1 MRILVSGWESCDIM
15 CGGRGALRLVYT
27 CTICP
32 RDKSSACIAAFVHPL
47 LMDHLVDHC
56 AVPKMELKRTAHS
69 IKRQSESVQMFHV
82 PQFHWHS
89 AAVKR
94 GRLSLN
100 SNMIKSL
107 IGPLA
112 RSIILCGHLCG
123 YSNPMN
129 KPMQITTITIK
140 KPRMEGKNGEVL

>member
-1 MRILVSGWESCDIM
+1 MRILVSGWESGDIM
-15 CGGRGALRLVYT
+15 CGGRGALQLVYT

-94 GRLSLN
+94 GRLSHQFEHDQ
-100 SNMIKSL
+100 IAHWA
-107 IGPLA
+107 IGKVDHPL
-112 RSIILCGHLCG
+112 RPPLWL
-123 YSNPMN
+123 
-129 KPMQITTITIK
+129 
-140 KPRMEGKNGEVL
+140 